1 VIEFYPSNAVR
12 KGSKSE
18 WNFSGILTWIAA
30 EQHKNSCG
38 AASEAITSRSGY
50 PPHNSMFN

>member
-18 WNFSGILTWIAA
+18 WNFSDILTWIAA

-38 AASEAITSRSGY
+38 AASEAITSRSG
-50 PPHNSMFN
+50 